1 MIHLFLGVPMSEETA
16 QHTQMQLRELLEKHS
31 PAEAAGQLL
40 ERGRPPLEVLNALVL
55 ETKPAVVGAL
65 DELVRERAKGPLP
78 PDYEA
83 YVALQTAKEGAPAH
97 TIDRDNYAV
106 TAAQRA
112 GHSHEA
118 LSVALPYV
126 VDLPSPDLDRKAV
139 ASLLL
144 MPAFERPSVYVP
156 ERGQPSYVVSIPLAT
171 YAIGPE
177 LVLPD
182 PAPRQTPASAPEARS
197 SAGPRPALEHEP
209 RAPALAAQ
217 LGALDADRHQVV
229 VRAENG
235 AVQFLAPDKEGK
247 GFVTTDKPTYL
258 SAEQVLAALPAI
270 EGLNRT
276 ANVDLVSESSR
287 HHYVRLDGLDAR
299 QARDLDDR
307 FGANLVMKVGDDH
320 VAVVR
325 LSEDPE
331 RAAAAA
337 SLLRARYP
345 SGPDEGTP
353 PSEHAGARTVEL
365 VLARTEDFLPAL
377 PRGKDTALPGT
388 DDSPAATIERFA
400 QHRAEA
406 ERTYLM
412 GGLLPEPERLD
423 GAAARRMVSEGY
435 STSQVTSA
443 IEFASQRPGEE
454 ALDRTAYAR
463 ETAEAAVQARTGTPR
478 AVHHGQEPEVGGR

>member
-1 MIHLFLGVPMSEETA
+1 MTEETA
-16 QHTQMQLRELLEKHS
+16 QNTQVQLRELLVQHS

-40 ERGRPPLEVLNALVL
+40 ERGRPPLEVLDALVR

-65 DELVRERAKGPLP
+65 DELVRERTKGPLP
-78 PDYEA
+78 EAYEA
-83 YVALQTAKEGAPAH
+83 YVALQMAKEAAPSY

-126 VDLPSPDLDRKAV
+126 VELPSPDLDRKAV

-144 MPAFERPSVYVP
+144 MPVDERPSVYVP

-171 YAIGPE
+171 YAIGPD
-177 LVLPD
+177 LVLAD
-182 PAPRQTPASAPEARS
+182 PAPRQTPASAPEVRS
-197 SAGPRPALEHEP
+197 SAGSGPELDREQRAQALD
-209 RAPALAAQ
+209 
-217 LGALDADRHQVV
+217 ALDADRHQVV
-229 VRAENG
+229 VRSQDG
-235 AVQFLAPDKEGK
+235 AVQFLAPAPEGK

-258 SAEQVLAALPAI
+258 SDEQVRAALPTIDA
-270 EGLNRT
+270 LNRT

-345 SGPDEGTP
+345 SGPDEVPP
-353 PSEHAGARTVEL
+353 PSERAGARTVEL
-365 VLARTEDFLPAL
+365 VSARTDDFLPPL
-377 PRGKDTALPGT
+377 PRGKDTPQPAT

-406 ERTYLM
+406 ERTYLL
-412 GGLLPEPERLD
+412 GGILPEPERLD

-435 STSQVTSA
+435 SPGQVTSA
-443 IEFASQRPGEE
+443 IEFAGKRQGED

-463 ETAEAAVQARTGTPR
+463 ETAEAAVHARTGTPH
-478 AVHHGQEPEVGGR
+478 AVHHGQEPEIGGR